1 MAGAMGYSL
10 SPCGLI
16 VCDRSTDVVS
26 TFISHTE
33 AGIERPGKA
42 LL

>member
-16 VCDRSTDVVS
+16 VVTSRFQCMENFTSGSVFQNTGALST
-26 TFISHTE
+26 
-33 AGIERPGKA
+33 P
-42 LL
+42 L